1 MKISV
6 LKLVKSRLKK
16 ININNLKKKLDKKVV
31 LIAFTIIFIS
41 IIFTF
46 FLRPVYFN
54 FQDNKKTFESHI
66 YNNFNLKTKIRGKI
80 DYNFF
85 PTPRIE
91 INNVDIVFKRNEK
104 NKINIKRMYITISPF
119 YLKNIEDLKFSKILV
134 SKQKIN
140 IYPSNLKEIFNHFSS
155 KKKKNLKIINSEI
168 YFIDDQNN
176 KLKFDKFNLSESFLE
191 DKHNIFSSSIF
202 SGNEIKIKF
211 TNNFN
216 SEKYLKISVP
226 NLKQSLNIKFDQ
238 SSNLTNLSGEM
249 KLDIFQSILL
259 LNFKGKDE
267 FKISNSYLRNKFL
280 NSKING
286 TVSFKNPFYFNLKM
300 NINRIHLKKAL
311 KYFPIL

>member
-119 YLKNIEDLKFSKILV
+119 YLKNIEDLKF
-134 SKQKIN
+134 
-140 IYPSNLKEIFNHFSS
+140 
-155 KKKKNLKIINSEI
+155 
-168 YFIDDQNN
+168 
-176 KLKFDKFNLSESFLE
+176 
-191 DKHNIFSSSIF
+191 
-202 SGNEIKIKF
+202 
-211 TNNFN
+211 
-216 SEKYLKISVP
+216 
-226 NLKQSLNIKFDQ
+226 
-238 SSNLTNLSGEM
+238 
-249 KLDIFQSILL
+249 
-259 LNFKGKDE
+259 
-267 FKISNSYLRNKFL
+267 
-280 NSKING
+280 
-286 TVSFKNPFYFNLKM
+286 
-300 NINRIHLKKAL
+300 
-311 KYFPIL
+311 